1 MLNSILYFK
10 DKYAN
15 FTNKF
20 EIMRNILLTK
30 MKKTIIILFALFFTG
45 FTILRAQQ
53 EEKPH
58 LKLVGF
64 GLHIEQFKLN
74 DLTDLT
80 SAPVNKLIVTINPTQ
95 KFRIEPEFGFKFGTN
110 DKTKLK
116 SSTINFGIGAF
127 RQIQRNKL
135 NIYGGLR
142 FEYGLMSI
150 EHNSYNGMTQIKE
163 TDKLNRRMFGP
174 ALGGE
179 YFLGNNFSIGGEIN
193 ILYVTIN
200 NKIDGYDDKSNYTS
214 TNSGLFL
221 RFYF

>member
-1 MLNSILYFK
+1 
-10 DKYAN
+10 
-15 FTNKF
+15 
-20 EIMRNILLTK
+20 
-30 MKKTIIILFALFFTG
+30 MKKTIIILSVLIFTS
-45 FTILRAQQ
+45 FTIIKAQQ
-53 EEKPH
+53 EEKTQ

-74 DLTDLT
+74 DITDLS

-95 KFRIEPEFGFKFGTN
+95 NFRIEPEFGFKFGTN

-116 SSTINFGIGAF
+116 SSTINFGVGAF
-127 RQIQRNKL
+127 GQIQRGKL

-150 EHNSYNGMTQIKE
+150 EDNNYNGMTQTKE
-163 TDKLNRRMFGP
+163 TDKLNRFMFGP

-179 YFLGNNFSIGGEIN
+179 YFLGDNFSIGGEISV
-193 ILYVTIN
+193 LYVTIN
-200 NKIDGYDDKSNYTS
+200 KAIDPKPTGYEDSKSNYTS